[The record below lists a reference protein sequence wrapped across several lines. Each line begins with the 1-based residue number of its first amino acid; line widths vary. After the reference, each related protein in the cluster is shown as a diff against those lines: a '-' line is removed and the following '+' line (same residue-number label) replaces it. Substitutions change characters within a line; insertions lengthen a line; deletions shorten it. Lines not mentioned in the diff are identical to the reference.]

1 MKLKKEKREE
11 TTVNNVCSTT
21 GIGIGRILP
30 TLIDYTLLD
39 KNLEID
45 IKTLSDFNVKDY
57 FTPLVEF
64 GEYIR
69 NENLLQNILLLIDK
83 TFYDGYDGAYYKND
97 IFKMTEFFKKICIQF
112 GSKNINLKF
121 LGEKEL
127 YINEFELNIKINNN
141 RLVFKITYDY
151 DCDAFNFYSEN
162 KDKEFDK
169 LVEEVIWYFNTFMDY
184 YEEK

>member
-21 GIGIGRILP
+21 GIGRILP

-64 GEYIR
+64 REYIR